1 MPTSTARYRSFVQAL
16 ISILGSYC
24 SAGQKIMTPLQ
35 NNSNNKARKM
45 HMQASKYINCD
56 KNTQYTVYTHT
67 SVCYAG
73 GLYSL
78 TKGWG
83 TD

>member
-1 MPTSTARYRSFVQAL
+1 
-16 ISILGSYC
+16 
-24 SAGQKIMTPLQ
+24 MTPLQ